1 MFVNFFE
8 FLWVSLVL
16 LRIISLSLFIVNI
29 NIFIMNDLYYVLD
42 ASAFINGFEPKG
54 KFNFTVSEITDEV
67 KDLKSKILLDQ
78 SIEEGKIIIKEPKE
92 QFFQELN
99 LIISKSGDDLRLSY
113 ADKKLLALAL
123 DLLNEENANIKV
135 LTDDYSMQ
143 NVLKILD
150 IPYDSIITEGI
161 KGVYNWVKTCEGC
174 KKEFD
179 ADYPFDDCEICG
191 SKVFK
196 RRIKTY

>member
-1 MFVNFFE
+1 
-8 FLWVSLVL
+8 
-16 LRIISLSLFIVNI
+16 
-29 NIFIMNDLYYVLD
+29 MNDLYYVLD
-42 ASAFINGFEPKG
+42 ASAFINGFEPKSR
-54 KFNFTVSEITDEV
+54 FNFTVSLITDEV

-78 SIEEGKIIIKEPKE
+78 AIEEGKIIIKEPKDE
-92 QFFQELN
+92 FINELN
-99 LIISKSGDDLRLSY
+99 ETISKSGDDLRLSE

-123 DLLNEENANIKV
+123 DLKSENENIKV

-143 NVLKILD
+143 NVLRILQ
-150 IPYDSIITEGI
+150 IPYGSIITEGI

>member
-1 MFVNFFE
+1 
-8 FLWVSLVL
+8 
-16 LRIISLSLFIVNI
+16 
-29 NIFIMNDLYYVLD
+29 MND
-42 ASAFINGFEPKG
+42 
-54 KFNFTVSEITDEV
+54 T
-67 KDLKSKILLDQ
+67 
-78 SIEEGKIIIKEPKE
+78 
-92 QFFQELN
+92 
-99 LIISKSGDDLRLSY
+99 ISKSGDDLRLSE

-123 DLLNEENANIKV
+123 DLKCENENIKV

-143 NVLKILD
+143 NVLRILE

-196 RRIKTY
+196 RRIKTYWV

>member
-1 MFVNFFE
+1 MFFR
-8 FLWVSLVL
+8 VL
-16 LRIISLSLFIVNI
+16 LRLISLSLFIEKL

-42 ASAFINGFEPKG
+42 ASAFINGFEPKSQ
-54 KFNFTVSEITDEV
+54 FNFTVSEITDEV
-67 KDLKSKILLDQ
+67 KDLKSRILLNQAID
-78 SIEEGKIIIKEPKE
+78 EGKIIIKEPE
-92 QFFQELN
+92 QEFIQDLN
-99 LIISKSGDDLRLSY
+99 KIISKSGDDLRLSE

-123 DLLNEENANIKV
+123 ELLNEDDANIKV

>member
-1 MFVNFFE
+1 
-8 FLWVSLVL
+8 
-16 LRIISLSLFIVNI
+16 
-29 NIFIMNDLYYVLD
+29 MNDLFYILD
-42 ASAFINGFEPKG
+42 ASAFINGFEPRG

-78 SIEEGKIIIKEPKE
+78 AIEDGKIIIKEPKE
-92 QFFQELN
+92 EFIKELN
-99 LIISKSGDDLRLSY
+99 EIISESGDDLRLSE

-123 DLLNEENANIKV
+123 DVRCENENIKV

-143 NVLKILD
+143 NVLKIID

-174 KKEFD
+174 KREFD
-179 ADYPFDDCEICG
+179 ADYPFDDCEVCG

-196 RRIKTY
+196 RRIKT

>member
-1 MFVNFFE
+1 
-8 FLWVSLVL
+8 
-16 LRIISLSLFIVNI
+16 
-29 NIFIMNDLYYVLD
+29 MNDLYYVLD
-42 ASAFINGFEPKG
+42 ASAFINGYEPKG
-54 KFNFTVSEITDEV
+54 QFNFTVSLITDEV

-78 SIEEGKIIIKEPKE
+78 VIEEGKIIIKEPKDE
-92 QFFQELN
+92 FIKELN
-99 LIISKSGDDLRLSY
+99 ETISKSGDDLRLSE

-123 DLLNEENANIKV
+123 DLKSENENIKV

-143 NVLKILD
+143 NVLRILQ

>member
-1 MFVNFFE
+1 
-8 FLWVSLVL
+8 
-16 LRIISLSLFIVNI
+16 
-29 NIFIMNDLYYVLD
+29 
-42 ASAFINGFEPKG
+42 
-54 KFNFTVSEITDEV
+54 FNFTVSEITDEV

-78 SIEEGKIIIKEPKE
+78 AIEEGKIIIKEPKE
-92 QFFQELN
+92 EFIKELN
-99 LIISKSGDDLRLSY
+99 ETISKSGDDLRLSE

-123 DLLNEENANIKV
+123 DLKCENENIKV

-143 NVLKILD
+143 NVLKIID

-161 KGVYNWVKTCEGC
+161 KGIYNWVKTCEGC

>member
-1 MFVNFFE
+1 
-8 FLWVSLVL
+8 
-16 LRIISLSLFIVNI
+16 
-29 NIFIMNDLYYVLD
+29 MNDLYYVLD
-42 ASAFINGFEPKG
+42 ASAFINGFEPKTQ
-54 KFNFTVSEITDEV
+54 FNFTVSEITDEV

-78 SIEEGKIIIKEPKE
+78 AIEEGKIIIKEPKE
-92 QFFQELN
+92 EFIQELN
-99 LIISKSGDDLRLSY
+99 TIISQSGDDLRLSD

-123 DLLNEENANIKV
+123 DLLNGENENIKV

-150 IPYDSIITEGI
+150 IPYGSIITEGI

-196 RRIKTY
+196 KKKKTY

>member
-1 MFVNFFE
+1 
-8 FLWVSLVL
+8 
-16 LRIISLSLFIVNI
+16 
-29 NIFIMNDLYYVLD
+29 MNDLFYILD

-54 KFNFTVSEITDEV
+54 QFNFTVSEITDEV

-78 SIEEGKIIIKEPKE
+78 SIEDGKIIIKEPKE
-92 QFFQELN
+92 EFIKELN
-99 LIISKSGDDLRLSY
+99 ETISESGDDLRLSE

-123 DLLNEENANIKV
+123 DLRCENENIKV

-143 NVLKILD
+143 NVLKIID

-161 KGVYNWVKTCEGC
+161 RGIYNWVKTCEGC
-174 KKEFD
+174 KREFD

>member
-1 MFVNFFE
+1 
-8 FLWVSLVL
+8 
-16 LRIISLSLFIVNI
+16 
-29 NIFIMNDLYYVLD
+29 MNDLFYILD
-42 ASAFINGFEPKG
+42 ASAFINGFEQKSQ
-54 KFNFTVSEITDEV
+54 FNFTVSEITDEV

-78 SIEEGKIIIKEPKE
+78 AIEEGKIIIKEPKE
-92 QFFQELN
+92 EFIKELN
-99 LIISKSGDDLRLSY
+99 EIISKSGDDLRLSE

-123 DLLNEENANIKV
+123 DLKEENENIKV

-143 NVLKILD
+143 NVLKIID
-150 IPYDSIITEGI
+150 IPYGSIITEGI
-161 KGVYNWVKTCEGC
+161 KGIYNWVKTCEGC

>member
-1 MFVNFFE
+1 
-8 FLWVSLVL
+8 
-16 LRIISLSLFIVNI
+16 
-29 NIFIMNDLYYVLD
+29 MNDLYYVLD
-42 ASAFINGFEPKG
+42 ASAFINGFEPKSQ
-54 KFNFTVSEITDEV
+54 FNFTVSEITDEV

-78 SIEEGKIIIKEPKE
+78 AIEEGKIIIKEPKQE
-92 QFFQELN
+92 YIQELN
-99 LIISKSGDDLRLSY
+99 ETISKSGDDLRLSE

-123 DLLNEENANIKV
+123 DLINEENVKLKV

-161 KGVYNWVKTCEGC
+161 NGVYNWVKTCEGC

>member
-1 MFVNFFE
+1 
-8 FLWVSLVL
+8 
-16 LRIISLSLFIVNI
+16 
-29 NIFIMNDLYYVLD
+29 MNDLFYILD

-78 SIEEGKIIIKEPKE
+78 GIEDGKIIIKEPKE
-92 QFFQELN
+92 EFIKELN
-99 LIISKSGDDLRLSY
+99 EIISESGDDLRLSE

-123 DLLNEENANIKV
+123 DLRCENENIKV

-143 NVLKILD
+143 NVLKIID

-161 KGVYNWVKTCEGC
+161 KGVYNWVKTCQGC
-174 KKEFD
+174 KREFD
-179 ADYPFDDCEICG
+179 ADYPFDDCEVCG

>member
-1 MFVNFFE
+1 
-8 FLWVSLVL
+8 
-16 LRIISLSLFIVNI
+16 
-29 NIFIMNDLYYVLD
+29 MNDLFYILD

-78 SIEEGKIIIKEPKE
+78 AIEDGKIIIKEPKE
-92 QFFQELN
+92 EFIKELN
-99 LIISKSGDDLRLSY
+99 EIISESGDDLRLSE

-123 DLLNEENANIKV
+123 DVRCENENIKV

-143 NVLKILD
+143 NVLKIID

-174 KKEFD
+174 KREFD
-179 ADYPFDDCEICG
+179 ADYPFDDCEVCG

-196 RRIKTY
+196 RRIKT

>member
-1 MFVNFFE
+1 
-8 FLWVSLVL
+8 
-16 LRIISLSLFIVNI
+16 
-29 NIFIMNDLYYVLD
+29 MNDLYYVLD

-54 KFNFTVSEITDEV
+54 QFNFTVSLITDEV

-78 SIEEGKIIIKEPKE
+78 VIEEGKIIIKEPKDE
-92 QFFQELN
+92 FIKELN
-99 LIISKSGDDLRLSY
+99 EIISKSGDDLRLSE

-123 DLLNEENANIKV
+123 DLKSENENIKV

-143 NVLKILD
+143 NVLRILQ

>member
-1 MFVNFFE
+1 
-8 FLWVSLVL
+8 
-16 LRIISLSLFIVNI
+16 
-29 NIFIMNDLYYVLD
+29 MNDLYYVLD
-42 ASAFINGFEPKG
+42 ASAFINGFEPKTQ
-54 KFNFTVSEITDEV
+54 FNFTVSEITDEV

-78 SIEEGKIIIKEPKE
+78 AIEEGKIIIKEPKE
-92 QFFQELN
+92 EFIQELN
-99 LIISKSGDDLRLSY
+99 TIISQSGDDLRLSD

-123 DLLNEENANIKV
+123 DLLNGENENIKV

-143 NVLKILD
+143 NVLRILE
-150 IPYDSIITEGI
+150 IPYGSIITEGI

>member
-1 MFVNFFE
+1 MY
-8 FLWVSLVL
+8 
-16 LRIISLSLFIVNI
+16 
-29 NIFIMNDLYYVLD
+29 DLYYVLD

-54 KFNFTVSEITDEV
+54 QFNFTVSLITDEV

-78 SIEEGKIIIKEPKE
+78 VIEEGKIIIKEPKDE
-92 QFFQELN
+92 FIKELN
-99 LIISKSGDDLRLSY
+99 ETISKSGDDLRLSE

-123 DLLNEENANIKV
+123 DLKSENENIKV

-143 NVLKILD
+143 NVLRILQ

>member
-1 MFVNFFE
+1 
-8 FLWVSLVL
+8 
-16 LRIISLSLFIVNI
+16 
-29 NIFIMNDLYYVLD
+29 MNNLYYVLD
-42 ASAFINGFEPKG
+42 ASAFINGFEPKSRY
-54 KFNFTVSEITDEV
+54 NFTVPEITDEV
-67 KDLKSKILLDQ
+67 MDLKSKILLNQAID
-78 SIEEGKIIIKEPKE
+78 EGKIIIKEPSPDSV
-92 QFFQELN
+92 QELN
-99 LIISKSGDDLRLSY
+99 GTISESGDDLRLSD

-123 DLLNEENANIKV
+123 DLLNDKNANVKV

-174 KKEFD
+174 KKEFE
-179 ADYPFDDCEICG
+179 ADYPFDDCEVCG

>member
-1 MFVNFFE
+1 
-8 FLWVSLVL
+8 
-16 LRIISLSLFIVNI
+16 
-29 NIFIMNDLYYVLD
+29 MNDLYYVLD
-42 ASAFINGFEPKG
+42 ASAFINGFEPKSQ
-54 KFNFTVSEITDEV
+54 FNFTVSLITDEV

-78 SIEEGKIIIKEPKE
+78 AIEEGKIIIKEPKE
-92 QFFQELN
+92 EFIKELN
-99 LIISKSGDDLRLSY
+99 E
-113 ADKKLLALAL
+113 KLLALAL
-123 DLLNEENANIKV
+123 DLKCENENIKV

-143 NVLKILD
+143 NVLRILE

>member
-1 MFVNFFE
+1 
-8 FLWVSLVL
+8 
-16 LRIISLSLFIVNI
+16 
-29 NIFIMNDLYYVLD
+29 MNDLYYVLD

-54 KFNFTVSEITDEV
+54 QFNFTVSLITDEV
-67 KDLKSKILLDQ
+67 KDLKSKILLNQ
-78 SIEEGKIIIKEPKE
+78 AIEEGKIIIKEPKDE
-92 QFFQELN
+92 FIKELN
-99 LIISKSGDDLRLSY
+99 ETISKSGDDLRLSE

-123 DLLNEENANIKV
+123 DLKSENENIKV

-143 NVLKILD
+143 NVLRILQ

-179 ADYPFDDCEICG
+179 SDYPFDDCEICG

>member
-1 MFVNFFE
+1 MLEE
-8 FLWVSLVL
+8 F
-16 LRIISLSLFIVNI
+16 
-29 NIFIMNDLYYVLD
+29 
-42 ASAFINGFEPKG
+42 
-54 KFNFTVSEITDEV
+54 
-67 KDLKSKILLDQ
+67 
-78 SIEEGKIIIKEPKE
+78 IKE
-92 QFFQELN
+92 LN
-99 LIISKSGDDLRLSY
+99 ETISKSGDDLRLSE

-123 DLLNEENANIKV
+123 DLKSENENIKV

-143 NVLKILD
+143 NVLKIID

-161 KGVYNWVKTCEGC
+161 KGIYNWVKTCEGC

>member
-1 MFVNFFE
+1 M
-8 FLWVSLVL
+8 
-16 LRIISLSLFIVNI
+16 
-29 NIFIMNDLYYVLD
+29 D
-42 ASAFINGFEPKG
+42 ASAFINGFEPKSQ
-54 KFNFTVSEITDEV
+54 FNFTVSEITDEV

-78 SIEEGKIIIKEPKE
+78 AIEEGKIIIKEPTE
-92 QFFQELN
+92 EFIIELN
-99 LIISKSGDDLRLSY
+99 EVISKSGDDLRLSE

-123 DLLNEENANIKV
+123 DLKSENENIKV

-143 NVLKILD
+143 NVLKIID

-161 KGVYNWVKTCEGC
+161 KGIYNWVKTCEGC

>member
-1 MFVNFFE
+1 
-8 FLWVSLVL
+8 
-16 LRIISLSLFIVNI
+16 
-29 NIFIMNDLYYVLD
+29 MNDLYYVLD
-42 ASAFINGFEPKG
+42 ASAFINGFEPKSQ
-54 KFNFTVSEITDEV
+54 FNFTVSLITDEV

-78 SIEEGKIIIKEPKE
+78 AIEEGKIIIKEPKE
-92 QFFQELN
+92 EFIKELN
-99 LIISKSGDDLRLSY
+99 DTISKSGDDLRLSE

-123 DLLNEENANIKV
+123 DLK
-135 LTDDYSMQ
+135 
-143 NVLKILD
+143 
-150 IPYDSIITEGI
+150 GI

>member
-1 MFVNFFE
+1 
-8 FLWVSLVL
+8 
-16 LRIISLSLFIVNI
+16 
-29 NIFIMNDLYYVLD
+29 MNDLYYVLD

-54 KFNFTVSEITDEV
+54 QFNFTVSLITDEV

-78 SIEEGKIIIKEPKE
+78 AIEEGKIIIKEPKE
-92 QFFQELN
+92 EFIKELN
-99 LIISKSGDDLRLSY
+99 DTISKSGDDLRLSE

-123 DLLNEENANIKV
+123 DLKSENENIKV

-143 NVLKILD
+143 NVLRILQ

>member
-1 MFVNFFE
+1 
-8 FLWVSLVL
+8 
-16 LRIISLSLFIVNI
+16 
-29 NIFIMNDLYYVLD
+29 MNDLYYVLD

-54 KFNFTVSEITDEV
+54 QFNFTVSLITDEV

-78 SIEEGKIIIKEPKE
+78 AIEEGKIIIKEPKE
-92 QFFQELN
+92 EFIKELN
-99 LIISKSGDDLRLSY
+99 ETISKSGDDLRLSE

-123 DLLNEENANIKV
+123 DLKCENENIKV

-143 NVLKILD
+143 NVLRILE

>member
-1 MFVNFFE
+1 
-8 FLWVSLVL
+8 
-16 LRIISLSLFIVNI
+16 
-29 NIFIMNDLYYVLD
+29 MNDLYYVLD
-42 ASAFINGFEPKG
+42 ASAFINGFEPKTQ
-54 KFNFTVSEITDEV
+54 FNFTVSEITDEV

-78 SIEEGKIIIKEPKE
+78 AIEEGKIIIKEPKE

>member
-1 MFVNFFE
+1 
-8 FLWVSLVL
+8 
-16 LRIISLSLFIVNI
+16 
-29 NIFIMNDLYYVLD
+29 MNDLYYVLD
-42 ASAFINGFEPKG
+42 ASAFINGFEPKSQ
-54 KFNFTVSEITDEV
+54 FNFTVPEITDEV
-67 KDLKSKILLDQ
+67 KDLKSKILLNQ
-78 SIEEGKIIIKEPKE
+78 AIEEGKIIIKEPN
-92 QFFQELN
+92 QEFVDELDE
-99 LIISKSGDDLRLSY
+99 IISKSGDDLRLSY

-123 DLLNEENANIKV
+123 ELLNDKNTGIKV

-143 NVLKILD
+143 NVLKILN